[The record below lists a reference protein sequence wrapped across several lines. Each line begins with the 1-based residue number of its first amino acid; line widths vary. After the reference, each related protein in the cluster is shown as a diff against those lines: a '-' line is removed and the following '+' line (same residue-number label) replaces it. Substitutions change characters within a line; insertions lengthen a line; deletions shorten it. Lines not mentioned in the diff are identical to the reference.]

1 MNLPKKL
8 NIFRK
13 NAWKIIDNTNEEEC
27 VEALKRNLK
36 DPFYDIKKFKAQ
48 DTAPDANMIAAEY
61 GFPISLASGILED
74 LMEIVQLG
82 VMSAPSMMIDGKLVV
97 SGRVPSVK
105 TLTGILEAQ
114 KRR

>member
-1 MNLPKKL
+1 MVIKVIGTGCEKCSQLYQNVQQAVTELGMDAEIQK
-8 NIFRK
+8 
-13 NAWKIIDNTNEEEC
+13 
-27 VEALKRNLK
+27 VEH
-36 DPFYDIKKFKAQ
+36 
-48 DTAPDANMIAAEY
+48 
-61 GFPISLASGILED
+61 